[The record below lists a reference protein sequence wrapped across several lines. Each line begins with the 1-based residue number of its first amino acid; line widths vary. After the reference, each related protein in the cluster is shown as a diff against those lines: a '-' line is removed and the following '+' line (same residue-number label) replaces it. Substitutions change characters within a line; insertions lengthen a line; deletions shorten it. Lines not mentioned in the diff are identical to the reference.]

1 MLSSYPVKSFRES
14 KLERERVVMRKQDL
28 GLWKDIMY
36 ILVGT
41 FLMALGVNLAF
52 DPMGLVC
59 GGVTGLAIVVKHLT
73 GFLWEGGIPVWLS
86 NLLFNGP
93 LFAFA
98 FAKKGWKYIA
108 KTLFATV
115 MMSVWIYFLPIFQL
129 FDDYVL
135 ATLFGG
141 VMTGAGIGLV
151 FARMATTGGTDLL
164 SALIHDRIKHFTIPQ
179 LLAVID
185 GAIVVLGAVVFGVEN
200 AMYAICVV
208 YLCAKISDGMLD
220 GLKFAKMAHII
231 SDKAEE
237 IAEVVLRD
245 VDRGATGVKV
255 KGMYSK
261 EEKKMLICVVTKK
274 EMVELIDIVHKID
287 PAAFVI
293 VNDVHEV
300 RGEGF
305 IEITQ

>member
-1 MLSSYPVKSFRES
+1 
-14 KLERERVVMRKQDL
+14 MRKQDL
-28 GLWKDIMY
+28 GLWKDIVY
-36 ILVGT
+36 ILAGT
-41 FLMALGVNLAF
+41 FLMALGINLAF

-59 GGVTGLAIVVKHLT
+59 GGVTGLAIVVKYLT
-73 GFLWEGGIPVWLS
+73 GLVWEGGIPVWLS

-93 LFAFA
+93 LFIIALI
-98 FAKKGWKYIA
+98 KKGKKYIA
-108 KTLFATV
+108 KTVFATV
-115 MMSVWIYFLPIFQL
+115 MLSVWIYILPIYQL

-141 VMTGAGIGLV
+141 VMTGAGIGMVL
-151 FARMATTGGTDLL
+151 ARMATTGGTDLL
-164 SALIHDRIKHFTIPQ
+164 SALIHDKLKHFTIPQ
-179 LLAVID
+179 LLAVTD
-185 GAIVVLGAVVFGVEN
+185 GAIVILGAVVFGVEN

-208 YLCAKISDGMLD
+208 YICAKISDGMLE

-237 IAEVVLRD
+237 IAQIILTD

-255 KGMYSK
+255 QGMYSK
-261 EEKKMLICVVTKK
+261 EEKKMLLCVVTKK
-274 EMVELIDIVHKID
+274 EIVELIDIVHKID
-287 PAAFVI
+287 PSAFVI

>member
-1 MLSSYPVKSFRES
+1 
-14 KLERERVVMRKQDL
+14 MRKQDI
-28 GLWKDIMY
+28 GLWKDILY
-36 ILVGT
+36 ILAGT
-41 FLMALGVNLAF
+41 FLMSLGINFAF

-73 GFLWEGGIPVWLS
+73 GLLWEGGIPVWLS

-93 LFAFA
+93 LFVVALI
-98 FAKKGWKYIA
+98 KKGKKYIT
-108 KTLFATV
+108 KTVFATV
-115 MMSVWIYFLPIFQL
+115 MLSVWIYLLPIYQL
-129 FDDYVL
+129 FDDYLL

-141 VMTGAGIGLV
+141 VMTGAGIGMVL
-151 FARMATTGGTDLL
+151 ARMATTGGTDLF
-164 SALIHDRIKHFTIPQ
+164 SALIHEKLKHFTIPQ
-179 LLAVID
+179 ILAVTD
-185 GAIVVLGAVVFGVEN
+185 GAIVVLGALVFGIEN

-208 YLCAKISDGMLD
+208 YICAKISDGMLE

-237 IAEVVLRD
+237 IAEIILKD

-255 KGMYSK
+255 QGMYSK
-261 EEKKMLICVVTKK
+261 AEKKMLICVVTKK
-274 EMVELIDIVHKID
+274 EIVELIDIVHKID

>member
-1 MLSSYPVKSFRES
+1 
-14 KLERERVVMRKQDL
+14 MRKQDL
-28 GLWKDIMY
+28 GIWRDIAY
-36 ILVGT
+36 IFAGT
-41 FLMALGVNLAF
+41 FLMALGINLAF

-59 GGVTGLAIVVKHLT
+59 GGVTGLAIVVKYLT
-73 GFLWEGGIPVWLS
+73 GFILDGGIPVWLS

-93 LFAFA
+93 LFVVALI
-98 FAKKGWKYIA
+98 KKGKKYIA
-108 KTLFATV
+108 KTMFATV
-115 MMSVWIYFLPIFQL
+115 MLSVWIYLVPIYQL

-135 ATLFGG
+135 ANLFGG
-141 VMTGAGIGLV
+141 VMTGAGIGMVL
-151 FARMATTGGTDLL
+151 ARMATTGGTDLL
-164 SALIHDRIKHFTIPQ
+164 SALIHDKLKYITIPQ
-179 LLAVID
+179 LLAITD
-185 GAIVVLGAVVFGVEN
+185 GAIVLLGAVVFGVEN

-208 YLCAKISDGMLD
+208 YICAKISDGMLE

-237 IAEVVLRD
+237 IAQIILTD

-255 KGMYSK
+255 QGMYSK

-274 EMVELIDIVHKID
+274 EIVELIDIVHKID
-287 PAAFVI
+287 PSAFVI

>member
-1 MLSSYPVKSFRES
+1 
-14 KLERERVVMRKQDL
+14 MRKQDM
-28 GLWKDIMY
+28 GIWKDIIY
-36 ILVGT
+36 ILAGT

-73 GFLWEGGIPVWLS
+73 TILWDGGLPVWLS

-93 LFAFA
+93 LFLIALL
-98 FAKKGWKYIA
+98 KKGKKYIA
-108 KTLFATV
+108 KTMFATV
-115 MMSVWIYFLPIFQL
+115 MMSVWIYLLPIYQL

-141 VMTGAGIGLV
+141 VMTGAGIGMVL
-151 FARMATTGGTDLL
+151 ARMATTGGTDLL
-164 SALIHDRIKHFTIPQ
+164 SALIHDKVKHFSIPQ

-185 GAIVVLGAVVFGVEN
+185 GAIVVLGAIVFGVEN

-208 YLCAKISDGMLD
+208 YLCSKISDGMLE

-245 VDRGATGVKV
+245 VDRGATGLKV
-255 KGMYSK
+255 QGMYSK

>member
-1 MLSSYPVKSFRES
+1 
-14 KLERERVVMRKQDL
+14 MRKKDI
-28 GLWKDIMY
+28 GLWKDIAY
-36 ILVGT
+36 ILLGT
-41 FLMALGVNLAF
+41 LLMAFGINLAF
-52 DPMGLVC
+52 DPMGLVS
-59 GGVTGLAIVVKHLT
+59 GGVTGLAIVVKHVT
-73 GFLWEGGIPVWLS
+73 ESLWEGGVPVWLT

-93 LFAFA
+93 LFLVAFM
-98 FAKKGWKYIA
+98 KKGKSYIA
-108 KTLFATV
+108 KTMFATV
-115 MMSVWIYFLPIFQL
+115 MLSVWIYAVPVYRL

-141 VMTGAGIGLV
+141 VMSGAGIGMV
-151 FARMATTGGTDLL
+151 FSRMATTGGTDLL
-164 SALIHDRIKHFTIPQ
+164 SALIHDKVKHLSIPR

-200 AMYAICVV
+200 AMYAICIV
-208 YLCAKISDGMLD
+208 YLCAKISDSMLE

-255 KGMYSK
+255 EGMYSK

-274 EMVELIDIVHKID
+274 EIVELIDIVHKID

-300 RGEGF
+300 MGEGF
-305 IEITQ
+305 IEIRQ

>member
-1 MLSSYPVKSFRES
+1 
-14 KLERERVVMRKQDL
+14 MRKQDM
-28 GLWKDIMY
+28 GVWKDILY
-36 ILVGT
+36 ILAGT
-41 FLMALGVNLAF
+41 FLMALGINLAF
-52 DPMGLVC
+52 DPMGMVC
-59 GGVTGLAIVVKHLT
+59 GGVTGLAIVVKHIT
-73 GFLWEGGIPVWLS
+73 GLFIEGGLPVWLS

-93 LFAFA
+93 LFVIALI
-98 FAKKGWKYIA
+98 KKGRKYIV
-108 KTLFATV
+108 KTMFATV
-115 MMSVWIYFLPIFQL
+115 ALSAWIYVLPIFQL
-129 FDDYVL
+129 FDEYLL

-164 SALIHDRIKHFTIPQ
+164 SALIHDKLKHFSIPQ

-185 GAIVVLGAVVFGVEN
+185 GSIVVLGAVVFGIEN

-208 YLCAKISDGMLD
+208 YLCSKISDGLLQ

-255 KGMYSK
+255 QGMYSK

-274 EMVELIDIVHKID
+274 EIVELIDIVHKID

-300 RGEGF
+300 MGEGF

>member
-1 MLSSYPVKSFRES
+1 
-14 KLERERVVMRKQDL
+14 MRKQDV
-28 GLWKDIMY
+28 GIRNDILY
-36 ILVGT
+36 IVAGT

-52 DPMGLVC
+52 DPMGLVS
-59 GGVTGLAIVVKHLT
+59 GGVTGLAIVVKYLT
-73 GFLWEGGIPVWLS
+73 GLIWEGGIPVWLS

-93 LFAFA
+93 LFVIALI
-98 FAKKGWKYIA
+98 KKGKKYIA
-108 KTLFATV
+108 KTMFATV
-115 MMSVWIYFLPIFQL
+115 MLSAWIYLVPIYQL

-141 VMTGAGIGLV
+141 VMTGAGIGMVL
-151 FARMATTGGTDLL
+151 ARMATTGGTDLF
-164 SALIHDRIKHFTIPQ
+164 SALIHDKLKHFTIPQ
-179 LLAVID
+179 LLAVTD
-185 GAIVVLGAVVFGVEN
+185 GAIVALGALVFGIKN

-208 YLCAKISDGMLD
+208 YICAKISDGILE

-237 IAEVVLRD
+237 IAEIILKD

-255 KGMYSK
+255 QGMYSK
-261 EEKKMLICVVTKK
+261 SEKKMLICVVTKK
-274 EMVELIDIVHKID
+274 EIVELIDIVHKID
-287 PAAFVI
+287 PNAFVI

>member
-1 MLSSYPVKSFRES
+1 
-14 KLERERVVMRKQDL
+14 MRKQDL
-28 GLWKDIMY
+28 GLWKDIAY
-36 ILVGT
+36 ILAGT
-41 FLMALGVNLAF
+41 FVMALGINLAF
-52 DPMGLVC
+52 DPMGMVC
-59 GGVTGLAIVVKHLT
+59 GGVTGLAIVLKHLT
-73 GFLWEGGIPVWLS
+73 GLIWEGGIPVWLS

-93 LFAFA
+93 LFLIALI
-98 FAKKGWKYIA
+98 KKGKKYIA
-108 KTLFATV
+108 KTMFATV
-115 MMSVWIYFLPIFQL
+115 MLSVWIYLLPIYQL
-129 FDDYVL
+129 FDDYIL

-141 VMTGAGIGLV
+141 VATGVGIGLV

-164 SALIHDRIKHFTIPQ
+164 SALIHDKLKHITIPQ
-179 LLAVID
+179 LLAVTD
-185 GAIVVLGAVVFGVEN
+185 GAIVLLGALVFGIEN

-208 YLCAKISDGMLD
+208 YICAKISDGMLE

-237 IAEVVLRD
+237 IAEIILKD

-255 KGMYSK
+255 QGMYSK
-261 EEKKMLICVVTKK
+261 LEKKMLICVVTKK
-274 EMVELIDIVHKID
+274 EIVELIDIVHKID
-287 PAAFVI
+287 PSAFVI

>member
-1 MLSSYPVKSFRES
+1 
-14 KLERERVVMRKQDL
+14 
-28 GLWKDIMY
+28 
-36 ILVGT
+36 
-41 FLMALGVNLAF
+41 MALGINLAF
-52 DPMGLVC
+52 DPMGMVC
-59 GGVTGLAIVVKHLT
+59 GGVTGLAIVVKHIT
-73 GFLWEGGIPVWLS
+73 GFFVEGGLPVWLS

-93 LFAFA
+93 LFVIALI
-98 FAKKGWKYIA
+98 KKGKKYIV
-108 KTLFATV
+108 KTVFATV
-115 MMSVWIYFLPIFQL
+115 ALSAWIYVLPIFQL
-129 FDDYVL
+129 FDDYLL

-164 SALIHDRIKHFTIPQ
+164 SALIHDKLKHFSIPQ

-185 GAIVVLGAVVFGVEN
+185 GAIVVLGAVVFGIEN

-208 YLCAKISDGMLD
+208 YLCSKISDGLLQ

-255 KGMYSK
+255 QGMYSK

-274 EMVELIDIVHKID
+274 EIVELIDIVHKID
-287 PAAFVI
+287 PTAFVI

-300 RGEGF
+300 MGEGF

>member
-1 MLSSYPVKSFRES
+1 
-14 KLERERVVMRKQDL
+14 MRKQDL
-28 GLWKDIMY
+28 GLWKDIFF
-36 ILVGT
+36 ILAGT
-41 FLMALGVNLAF
+41 FLMSLGINLAF

-59 GGVTGLAIVVKHLT
+59 GGVTGLAIVIKHVT
-73 GFLWEGGIPVWLS
+73 GLFWEGGLPVWLS

-93 LFAFA
+93 LFLIALVR
-98 FAKKGWKYIA
+98 KGKKYIA
-108 KTLFATV
+108 KTMLATV
-115 MMSVWIYFLPIFQL
+115 ALSAWIYIVPIYQL

-135 ATLFGG
+135 AALFGG
-141 VMTGAGIGLV
+141 VMTGAGIGMV
-151 FARMATTGGTDLL
+151 FSRMATTGGTDLL
-164 SALIHDRIKHFTIPQ
+164 SALIHDKIKHFSIPQ

-185 GAIVVLGAVVFGVEN
+185 GAIVLLGAVIFGVEN

-208 YLCAKISDGMLD
+208 YLCSKISDGLLQ

-237 IAEVVLRD
+237 IAEVVLKD
-245 VDRGATGVKV
+245 VDRGATGVRV
-255 KGMYSK
+255 QGMYSK

-274 EMVELIDIVHKID
+274 EIVELIDIVHKID
-287 PAAFVI
+287 PSAFVI

>member
-1 MLSSYPVKSFRES
+1 
-14 KLERERVVMRKQDL
+14 MRKQDM
-28 GLWKDIMY
+28 GIWKDIIY
-36 ILVGT
+36 ILAGT
-41 FLMALGVNLAF
+41 FLMALGINLAF

-59 GGVTGLAIVVKHLT
+59 GGVTGLAIVIKHLT
-73 GFLWEGGIPVWLS
+73 GAIWQGGLPVWLT

-93 LFAFA
+93 LFVAA
-98 FAKKGWKYIA
+98 LIKKGKKYIV
-108 KTLFATV
+108 KTMFATV
-115 MMSVWIYFLPIFQL
+115 MLSVWIYLVPIHRL

-135 ATLFGG
+135 GTLFGG
-141 VMTGAGIGLV
+141 VMTGAGIGMV

-164 SALIHDRIKHFTIPQ
+164 SALVHDKLKHFTIPQ

-208 YLCAKISDGMLD
+208 YLCSKISDGMLQ

-237 IAEVVLRD
+237 IAEVVLKE
-245 VDRGATGVKV
+245 VDRGVTGVKV
-255 KGMYSK
+255 QGMYSR

-287 PAAFVI
+287 PSAFVI

-300 RGEGF
+300 MGEGF
-305 IEITQ
+305 IEIRQ

>member
-1 MLSSYPVKSFRES
+1 
-14 KLERERVVMRKQDL
+14 MRKQDI
-28 GLWKDIMY
+28 GIWKDVVY
-36 ILVGT
+36 ILAGT

-59 GGVTGLAIVVKHLT
+59 GGVTGLAIVVKYLT
-73 GFLWEGGIPVWLS
+73 GLVCEEGISVWLS

-93 LFAFA
+93 LFIIAL
-98 FAKKGWKYIA
+98 AKKGWKYIA
-108 KTLFATV
+108 KTVFATV
-115 MMSVWIYFLPIFQL
+115 MLSVWIYVIPIYQL

-141 VMTGAGIGLV
+141 VMTGAGIGMVL
-151 FARMATTGGTDLL
+151 ARMATTGGTDLL
-164 SALIHDRIKHFTIPQ
+164 SALIHDKLKYFSIPQ

-208 YLCAKISDGMLD
+208 YLCAKISDGLLE

-237 IAEVVLRD
+237 IAEIILKD

-255 KGMYSK
+255 QGMYSK

-274 EMVELIDIVHKID
+274 EIVELIDIVHKID
-287 PAAFVI
+287 PSAFVI

>member
-1 MLSSYPVKSFRES
+1 
-14 KLERERVVMRKQDL
+14 MRKQDL
-28 GLWKDIMY
+28 GIWRDIAY
-36 ILVGT
+36 IFAGT
-41 FLMALGVNLAF
+41 FLMALGINLAF
-52 DPMGLVC
+52 DPMELVC
-59 GGVTGLAIVVKHLT
+59 GGVTGLAIVVKYLT
-73 GFLWEGGIPVWLS
+73 GFILDGGIPVWLS

-93 LFAFA
+93 LFVVALI
-98 FAKKGWKYIA
+98 KKGKKYIA
-108 KTLFATV
+108 KTMFATV
-115 MMSVWIYFLPIFQL
+115 MLSVWIYLVPIYQL

-141 VMTGAGIGLV
+141 VMTGAGIGMVL
-151 FARMATTGGTDLL
+151 ARMATTGGTDLL
-164 SALIHDRIKHFTIPQ
+164 SALIHDKLKHITIPQ
-179 LLAVID
+179 LLAITD
-185 GAIVVLGAVVFGVEN
+185 GAIVLLGAVVFGVEN

-208 YLCAKISDGMLD
+208 YICAKISDGMLE

-237 IAEVVLRD
+237 IAEIILTD

-255 KGMYSK
+255 QGMYSK

-274 EMVELIDIVHKID
+274 EIVELIDIVHKID
-287 PAAFVI
+287 PSAFVI

>member
-1 MLSSYPVKSFRES
+1 
-14 KLERERVVMRKQDL
+14 MRKQDI
-28 GLWKDIMY
+28 GLWKDIVY
-36 ILVGT
+36 ILAGT
-41 FLMALGVNLAF
+41 FLMAVAINFAF
-52 DPMGLVC
+52 DPLGLVC
-59 GGVTGLAIVVKHLT
+59 GGVTGLAIVVKQLT
-73 GFLWEGGIPVWLS
+73 GFAWTGGLPVWLG

-93 LFAFA
+93 LFLIALK
-98 FAKKGWKYIA
+98 KKGKKYIA
-108 KTLFATV
+108 KTMFATV
-115 MMSVWIYFLPIFQL
+115 MLSVWIYLLPIYSL

-141 VMTGAGIGLV
+141 VITGAGIGLV

-164 SALIHDRIKHFTIPQ
+164 SALIHDKLKHFSIPQ

-208 YLCAKISDGMLD
+208 YLCSKISDGLLQ

-237 IAEVVLRD
+237 IAELVLRD
-245 VDRGATGVKV
+245 VDRGATGIKV
-255 KGMYSK
+255 QGMYSK
-261 EEKKMLICVVTKK
+261 SEKKMLICVVTKK
-274 EMVELIDIVHKID
+274 EIVELIDIVHKID
-287 PAAFVI
+287 PSAFVI

-300 RGEGF
+300 VGEGF
-305 IEITQ
+305 IEIRQ

>member
-1 MLSSYPVKSFRES
+1 
-14 KLERERVVMRKQDL
+14 MRKQDL
-28 GLWKDIMY
+28 GLWRDIAY
-36 ILVGT
+36 IFAGT
-41 FLMALGVNLAF
+41 FLMALGINLAF

-59 GGVTGLAIVVKHLT
+59 GGVTGLAIVVKYLT
-73 GFLWEGGIPVWLS
+73 GFIWDGGIPVWLS

-93 LFAFA
+93 LFIVALI
-98 FAKKGWKYIA
+98 KKGKKYIA
-108 KTLFATV
+108 KTMFATV
-115 MMSVWIYFLPIFQL
+115 MLSVWIYLIPIYQL
-129 FDDYVL
+129 FDDYIL

-141 VMTGAGIGLV
+141 VMTGAGIGMVL
-151 FARMATTGGTDLL
+151 ARMATTGGTDLL
-164 SALIHDRIKHFTIPQ
+164 SALIHDKLKHITIPQ
-179 LLAVID
+179 LLAITD
-185 GAIVVLGAVVFGVEN
+185 GAIVLLGAVVFGVEN

-208 YLCAKISDGMLD
+208 YICAKISDGMLE

-237 IAEVVLRD
+237 IAQIILTD

-255 KGMYSK
+255 QGMYSK

-274 EMVELIDIVHKID
+274 EIVELIDIVHKID
-287 PAAFVI
+287 PSAFVI

>member
-1 MLSSYPVKSFRES
+1 
-14 KLERERVVMRKQDL
+14 MRKQDL
-28 GLWKDIMY
+28 GLWKDIAY
-36 ILVGT
+36 IFAGT
-41 FLMALGVNLAF
+41 FLMALGINLAF

-59 GGVTGLAIVVKHLT
+59 GGVTGLAIVVKYLT
-73 GFLWEGGIPVWLS
+73 GFILDGGIPVWLS

-93 LFAFA
+93 LFVVALI
-98 FAKKGWKYIA
+98 KKGKKYIA
-108 KTLFATV
+108 KTMFATV
-115 MMSVWIYFLPIFQL
+115 MLSVWIYLVPIYQL

-141 VMTGAGIGLV
+141 VMTGAGIGMVL
-151 FARMATTGGTDLL
+151 ARMATTGGTDLL
-164 SALIHDRIKHFTIPQ
+164 SALIHDKLKHITIPQ
-179 LLAVID
+179 LLAITD
-185 GAIVVLGAVVFGVEN
+185 GAIVLLGAVVFGVEN

-208 YLCAKISDGMLD
+208 YICAKISDGMLQ

-237 IAEVVLRD
+237 IAEIILTD

-255 KGMYSK
+255 QGMYSK

-274 EMVELIDIVHKID
+274 EIVELIDIVHKID
-287 PAAFVI
+287 PSAFVI

>member
-1 MLSSYPVKSFRES
+1 
-14 KLERERVVMRKQDL
+14 MRKQDL
-28 GLWKDIMY
+28 GIWKDIIY
-36 ILVGT
+36 ILAGT
-41 FLMALGVNLAF
+41 FLMSLGINLAF

-73 GFLWEGGIPVWLS
+73 TVFWEGGLPVWLT

-93 LFAFA
+93 LFAIA
-98 FAKKGWKYIA
+98 LIKKGKKYIA
-108 KTLFATV
+108 KTMFATV
-115 MMSVWIYFLPIFQL
+115 MLSVWIYLVPVYQL
-129 FDDYVL
+129 FDEYVL

-164 SALIHDRIKHFTIPQ
+164 SAIIHDRIKHFSIPQ

-208 YLCAKISDGMLD
+208 YLCSKISDGMLQ

-255 KGMYSK
+255 QGMYSK

-274 EMVELIDIVHKID
+274 EIVELIDIVHKID
-287 PAAFVI
+287 PTAFVI

-300 RGEGF
+300 MGEGF
-305 IEITQ
+305 IEVTQ

>member
-1 MLSSYPVKSFRES
+1 
-14 KLERERVVMRKQDL
+14 MRKQDL
-28 GLWKDIMY
+28 GLWKDIVY
-36 ILVGT
+36 ILAGT
-41 FLMALGVNLAF
+41 FLMSLGINLAF

-59 GGVTGLAIVVKHLT
+59 GGVTGLAIVVKYLT
-73 GFLWEGGIPVWLS
+73 GLIWEGGIPVWLS

-93 LFAFA
+93 LFIVALI
-98 FAKKGWKYIA
+98 KKGKKYIA
-108 KTLFATV
+108 KTMFATV
-115 MMSVWIYFLPIFQL
+115 MLSVWIYLLPIYQL

-141 VMTGAGIGLV
+141 VMTGAGIGMVL
-151 FARMATTGGTDLL
+151 ARMATTGGTDLL
-164 SALIHDRIKHFTIPQ
+164 SALIHDKLKHLTIPQ
-179 LLAVID
+179 LLAVTD
-185 GAIVVLGAVVFGVEN
+185 GAIVILGAVVFGVEN

-208 YLCAKISDGMLD
+208 YICAKISDGMLE

-237 IAEVVLRD
+237 IAQIILTD

-255 KGMYSK
+255 QGMYSK

-274 EMVELIDIVHKID
+274 EIVELIDIVHKID
-287 PAAFVI
+287 PSAFVI

>member
-1 MLSSYPVKSFRES
+1 
-14 KLERERVVMRKQDL
+14 MRKKDI
-28 GLWKDIMY
+28 GFWKDIVY
-36 ILVGT
+36 ILAGT
-41 FLMALGVNLAF
+41 FLMALGINFAF
-52 DPMGLVC
+52 DPLGLVC
-59 GGVTGLAIVVKHLT
+59 GGVTGLAIVVKQLT
-73 GFLWEGGIPVWLS
+73 GLVWEGGLPVWLS

-93 LFAFA
+93 LFVVALV
-98 FAKKGWKYIA
+98 KKGKKYIA
-108 KTLFATV
+108 KTMFATI
-115 MMSVWIYFLPIFQL
+115 MLSVWIYFLPIYPL
-129 FDDYVL
+129 FEDYVL

-164 SALIHDRIKHFTIPQ
+164 SALIHDKLKHFSIPQ

-185 GAIVVLGAVVFGVEN
+185 GTIVVLGAVVFGVDN

-208 YLCAKISDGMLD
+208 YLCSKISDGMLQ

-237 IAEVVLRD
+237 IAELVLRD

-255 KGMYSK
+255 QGMYSK

-274 EMVELIDIVHKID
+274 EIVELIDIVHKID
-287 PAAFVI
+287 PSAFVI

-300 RGEGF
+300 MGEGF
-305 IEITQ
+305 IEIRQ

>member
-1 MLSSYPVKSFRES
+1 
-14 KLERERVVMRKQDL
+14 MRKQDM
-28 GLWKDIMY
+28 GIWKDIIY
-36 ILVGT
+36 ILAGT
-41 FLMALGVNLAF
+41 FLMALGINLAF

-59 GGVTGLAIVVKHLT
+59 GGVTGLAIVIKHLT
-73 GFLWEGGIPVWLS
+73 GAIWQGGLPVWLT

-93 LFAFA
+93 LFVAA
-98 FAKKGWKYIA
+98 LIKKGKKYIV
-108 KTLFATV
+108 KTMFATV
-115 MMSVWIYFLPIFQL
+115 MLSVWIYLVPIHRL

-135 ATLFGG
+135 GTLFGG
-141 VMTGAGIGLV
+141 VMTGAGIGMV

-164 SALIHDRIKHFTIPQ
+164 SALVHDKLKHFTIPQ

-208 YLCAKISDGMLD
+208 YLCSKISDGMLQ

-237 IAEVVLRD
+237 IAEVVLKE
-245 VDRGATGVKV
+245 VDRGVTGVKV
-255 KGMYSK
+255 QGMYSR

-287 PAAFVI
+287 PSAFVI

>member
-1 MLSSYPVKSFRES
+1 MGV
-14 KLERERVVMRKQDL
+14 
-28 GLWKDIMY
+28 WKDILY
-36 ILVGT
+36 ILAGT
-41 FLMALGVNLAF
+41 FLMALGINLAF
-52 DPMGLVC
+52 DPMGMVC
-59 GGVTGLAIVVKHLT
+59 GGVTGLAIVVKHIT
-73 GFLWEGGIPVWLS
+73 GFFVEGGLPVWLS

-93 LFAFA
+93 LFVIALI
-98 FAKKGWKYIA
+98 KKGKKYIV
-108 KTLFATV
+108 KTVFATV
-115 MMSVWIYFLPIFQL
+115 SLSAWIYVLPIFQL
-129 FDDYVL
+129 FDDYLL

-164 SALIHDRIKHFTIPQ
+164 SALIHDKLKHFSIPQ

-185 GAIVVLGAVVFGVEN
+185 GAIVVLGAVVFGIEN

-208 YLCAKISDGMLD
+208 YLCSKISDGLLQ

-255 KGMYSK
+255 QGMYSK

-274 EMVELIDIVHKID
+274 EIVELIDIVHKID
-287 PAAFVI
+287 PTAFVI

-300 RGEGF
+300 MGEGF

>member
-1 MLSSYPVKSFRES
+1 
-14 KLERERVVMRKQDL
+14 MRKQDM
-28 GLWKDIMY
+28 GIWKDIIY
-36 ILVGT
+36 ILAGT
-41 FLMALGVNLAF
+41 FLMALGINLAF

-59 GGVTGLAIVVKHLT
+59 GGVTGLAIVIKHLT
-73 GFLWEGGIPVWLS
+73 GAVWQGGLPVWLT

-93 LFAFA
+93 LFVAA
-98 FAKKGWKYIA
+98 LIKKGKKYIV
-108 KTLFATV
+108 KTMFATV
-115 MMSVWIYFLPIFQL
+115 MLSVWIYLVPIHRL

-135 ATLFGG
+135 GTLFGG
-141 VMTGAGIGLV
+141 VMTGAGIGMV

-164 SALIHDRIKHFTIPQ
+164 SALVHDKLKHFTIPQ

-208 YLCAKISDGMLD
+208 YLCSKISDGMLQ

-237 IAEVVLRD
+237 IAEVVLKE
-245 VDRGATGVKV
+245 VDRGVTGVKV
-255 KGMYSK
+255 QGMYSR

-287 PAAFVI
+287 PSAFVI

-300 RGEGF
+300 MGEGF
-305 IEITQ
+305 IEIRQ

>member
-1 MLSSYPVKSFRES
+1 
-14 KLERERVVMRKQDL
+14 MRKQDL
-28 GLWKDIMY
+28 GIWKDIIY
-36 ILVGT
+36 ILAGT
-41 FLMALGVNLAF
+41 FLMSLGINLAF

-59 GGVTGLAIVVKHLT
+59 GGVTGLAIVVKYLT
-73 GFLWEGGIPVWLS
+73 TAFWEGGLPVWLT

-93 LFAFA
+93 LFAIA
-98 FAKKGWKYIA
+98 LIKKGKKYIA
-108 KTLFATV
+108 KTMFATV
-115 MMSVWIYFLPIFQL
+115 MLSVWIYLVPVYQL
-129 FDDYVL
+129 FDEYVL

-164 SALIHDRIKHFTIPQ
+164 SAIIHDRIKHFSIPQ

-208 YLCAKISDGMLD
+208 YLCSKISDGMLQ

-255 KGMYSK
+255 QGMYSK

-274 EMVELIDIVHKID
+274 EIVELIDIVHKID
-287 PAAFVI
+287 PTAFVI

-300 RGEGF
+300 MGEGF
-305 IEITQ
+305 IEVTQ

>member
-1 MLSSYPVKSFRES
+1 
-14 KLERERVVMRKQDL
+14 MRKQDL
-28 GLWKDIMY
+28 GLWKDIVY
-36 ILVGT
+36 ILAGT
-41 FLMALGVNLAF
+41 FLMSLGINFAF

-59 GGVTGLAIVVKHLT
+59 GGVTGLAIVVKYLT
-73 GFLWEGGIPVWLS
+73 GLVWEGGIPVWLS

-93 LFAFA
+93 LFIIALI
-98 FAKKGWKYIA
+98 KKGKKYIA
-108 KTLFATV
+108 KTIFATV
-115 MMSVWIYFLPIFQL
+115 MLSVWIYLLPIYQL

-141 VMTGAGIGLV
+141 VMTGAGIGMVL
-151 FARMATTGGTDLL
+151 ARMATTGGTDLL
-164 SALIHDRIKHFTIPQ
+164 SALIHDKLKHFTIPQ
-179 LLAVID
+179 LLAVTD
-185 GAIVVLGAVVFGVEN
+185 GAIVILGAVVFGVEN

-208 YLCAKISDGMLD
+208 YICAKISDGMLE

-237 IAEVVLRD
+237 IAEIILTD

-255 KGMYSK
+255 QGMYSK
-261 EEKKMLICVVTKK
+261 EEKKMLLCVVTKK
-274 EMVELIDIVHKID
+274 EIVELIDIVHKID
-287 PAAFVI
+287 PSAFVI